1 MFASPCDKIP
11 QLTTINAAKDS
22 KLTLGLWLAAP
33 MSISQDHPHPRALVY
48 REDRPAWE
56 VNTTAILR
64 SSKIE
69 TLTMLL
75 LKLVSPAGPFSS
87 LHSQLT
93 IHPTSSIAHCLLLCC
108 WSANSLFS
116 VLLATH
122 SHTQCLP
129 QKRSRL
135 PSLESP
141 RRLNRTL
148 LRQRFPLLPWR
159 EPKDKTGC
167 TKDRVLV
174 SQKKK
179 KLCLLKGAVLTY
191 RLLHMSSA
199 PEEMRRETSLLQCLQ
214 QPPRPMRIQTPDLVG
229 ESWAP
234 ETPKGGDQEQDQ
246 ADKDERAEC

>member
-1 MFASPCDKIP
+1 M
-11 QLTTINAAKDS
+11 
-22 KLTLGLWLAAP
+22 
-33 MSISQDHPHPRALVY
+33 
-48 REDRPAWE
+48 
-56 VNTTAILR
+56 NTTAILR

-135 PSLESP
+135 PSRESP
-141 RRLNRTL
+141 RRLNRNP

-174 SQKKK
+174 SQKTIVSAQRR
-179 KLCLLKGAVLTY
+179 GADLQAASHVVCAGRNAMRNIPPAVPATTSASNANTSARFGGGILSTGDAK
-191 RLLHMSSA
+191 RRRSRTRSS
-199 PEEMRRETSLLQCLQ
+199 RQR
-214 QPPRPMRIQTPDLVG
+214 
-229 ESWAP
+229 
-234 ETPKGGDQEQDQ
+234 
-246 ADKDERAEC
+246 